1 MKFSLLLLLLSSLA
15 LGQTPEKMITFDRA
29 NTEHCKVG
37 VAGGKPLL
45 ESTYEGTTVAIGMP
59 MNRGNGEFAVFVVVS
74 RVDPGAIKVNPKDF
88 YGLFSDPSHSRF
100 TFVDKAAELQWQ
112 AGPQPPSSGNPNG
125 NAQANVEALAASI
138 AGPPPGGGGP
148 PSGGPGNSGPP
159 GSPPSASKGG
169 ASGPA
174 PPALYFHGGKV
185 QQGGKIF
192 GWVTFRPAKGA
203 KLDVHPTDMLSEIDI
218 PVNGV
223 VYRF

>member
-1 MKFSLLLLLLSSLA
+1 MKVSLLLLIISSAALA
-15 LGQTPEKMITFDRA
+15 QGPEKMITFNRA

-37 VAGGKPLL
+37 FAGGKPLL

-59 MNRGNGEFAVFVVVS
+59 MNRGNGEFAVFVVVA
-74 RVDPGAIKVNPKDF
+74 RVDPGTIKVNPKDF

-112 AGPQPPSSGNPNG
+112 GGPQPPSSGIPNG
-125 NAQANVEALAASI
+125 NAQATVEALAASI
-138 AGPPPGGGGP
+138 AGPPLGGGGQP
-148 PSGGPGNSGPP
+148 PGGPEDSGPP
-159 GSPPSASKGG
+159 GAPPSASKNG
-169 ASGPA
+169 ASGSA
-174 PPALYFHGGKV
+174 SPALYLHSGKV

-203 KLDVHPTDMLSEIDI
+203 KLEVHATDMLSEINI